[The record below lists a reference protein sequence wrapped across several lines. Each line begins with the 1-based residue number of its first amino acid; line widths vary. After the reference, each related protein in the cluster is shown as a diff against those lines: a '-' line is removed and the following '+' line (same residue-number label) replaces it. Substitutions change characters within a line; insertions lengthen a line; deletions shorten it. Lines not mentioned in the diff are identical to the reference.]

1 MNQPNTIY
9 DVLVMLADYHQQRAK
24 QYEQLG
30 KASVDPRAG
39 ILLEHL
45 VELET
50 HSMQVVRSELQ
61 QLTPEHSTYLISGP
75 TLSADAIHAAQCRC
89 EGEPSFLETLS
100 CAFTSDRRLD
110 ELLDRIGDSSAAPS
124 VIELAK
130 RLRDLENT
138 KDQQIAKF
146 TRED

>member
-1 MNQPNTIY
+1 M
-9 DVLVMLADYHQQRAK
+9 AQQRAK

-30 KASVDPRAG
+30 QPSVDPRAD

-50 HSMQVVRSELQ
+50 HSMKVIRSEME
-61 QLTPEHSTYLISGP
+61 QLAPEHSTYLISGP
-75 TLSADAIHAAQCRC
+75 TLSSDAIHAAQCRC
-89 EGEPSFLETLS
+89 EGEPSFHDALS
-100 CAFTSDRRLD
+100 CALTSDRRLD
-110 ELLDRIGDSSAAPS
+110 ELLDRIKDCSAATS

-130 RLRDLENT
+130 RLRDLEHT

>member
-9 DVLVMLADYHQQRAK
+9 DVLVMLANYLQQRAT
-24 QYEQLG
+24 QFEQLG

-50 HSMQVVRSELQ
+50 HSMQVIEAEMQ
-61 QLTPEHSTYLISGP
+61 QFTPEHSTYLIAGP
-75 TLSADAIHAAQCRC
+75 KVSSDAMHAAECRC
-89 EGEPSFLETLS
+89 EDEPSFQDTLS
-100 CAFTSDRRLD
+100 CALTSDRRLD
-110 ELLDRIGDSSAAPS
+110 ELLDRIEDCSAAPS
-124 VIELAK
+124 VIDLAK
-130 RLRDLENT
+130 RLRDLERT

>member
-9 DVLVMLADYHQQRAK
+9 DVLVMLSDYHQQRAK

-50 HSMQVVRSELQ
+50 HSMQVIQAEMQ
-61 QLTPEHSTYLISGP
+61 QLAPEHSTYLISGP
-75 TLSADAIHAAQCRC
+75 KLSVDAMQVPTGTGKRVIVDEQLMALFNLH
-89 EGEPSFLETLS
+89 GVFL
-100 CAFTSDRRLD
+100 R
-110 ELLDRIGDSSAAPS
+110 
-124 VIELAK
+124 
-130 RLRDLENT
+130 N
-138 KDQQIAKF
+138 
-146 TRED
+146 